1 MAASSRTAD
10 RVTAEQIER
19 ARSVNLV
26 SFLHQYQPD
35 ELKRVGQSWT
45 LRSHD
50 SMRISDDGKWNWFSQ
65 SIGGGDAISYLQKVH
80 GMTFQESIRTLAG
93 EDYQALQAEEASREP
108 PPRREFVLP
117 PKNQNNRRAFA
128 YLCSRGIDPE
138 IINHCMRRGLIYED
152 ARHHNAVFVGHDG
165 AGTARYAMLR
175 STVSNSSF
183 KIEQAGSNKA
193 FGFCMKGSGS
203 TLYVCEAAIDALSVA
218 TLRKLGGRDWRKDSY
233 LALGG
238 VTASAEKLPPALERM
253 LQGSSFNR
261 VVLSLDNDE
270 AGQRAARNIFGLL
283 RQRYPQIEPKVCVP
297 REKDFNDQL
306 RLKRQQNAQPP
317 PSRVTRELTFTN

>member
-1 MAASSRTAD
+1 MTNPPKD

-19 ARSVNLV
+19 ARSVDLV
-26 SFLHQYQPD
+26 SFLQQYQPG

-45 LRSHD
+45 FRSHD
-50 SMRISDDGKWNWFSQ
+50 SMRISDDGRWNWFSQ
-65 SIGGGDAISYLQKVH
+65 SMGGGDAISYLIKVH
-80 GMTFQESIRTLAG
+80 RMTFQEAVRTLGG
-93 EDYQALQAEEASREP
+93 EDYQTAATVRTAREP
-108 PPRREFVLP
+108 QPRREFVLP
-117 PKNQNNRRAFA
+117 QKNQNNRRTFA

-152 ARHHNAVFVGHDG
+152 AWHHNAVFVGHDG

-253 LQGSSFNR
+253 LQGSSFKR

-270 AGQRAARNIFGLL
+270 PGQRAARNIFTLL
-283 RQRYPQIEPKVCVP
+283 RKQYPEQIDVRTCVP
-297 REKDFNDQL
+297 QAKDFNDQL
-306 RLKRQQNAQPP
+306 RLKREQNAQPP
-317 PSRVTRELTFTN
+317 PSRGTREIALSN

>member
-26 SFLHQYQPD
+26 SFLHQYQPG

-108 PPRREFVLP
+108 QPRREFVLP
-117 PKNQNNRRAFA
+117 QKNQNNRRTFA

-165 AGTARYAMLR
+165 AGTARYAT
-175 STVSNSSF
+175 STF
-183 KIEQAGSNKA
+183 
-193 FGFCMKGSGS
+193 
-203 TLYVCEAAIDALSVA
+203 
-218 TLRKLGGRDWRKDSY
+218 RR
-233 LALGG
+233 
-238 VTASAEKLPPALERM
+238 
-253 LQGSSFNR
+253 
-261 VVLSLDNDE
+261 
-270 AGQRAARNIFGLL
+270 
-283 RQRYPQIEPKVCVP
+283 
-297 REKDFNDQL
+297 
-306 RLKRQQNAQPP
+306 
-317 PSRVTRELTFTN
+317 

>member
-1 MAASSRTAD
+1 MAD

-19 ARSVNLV
+19 ARSVNLIA
-26 SFLHQYQPD
+26 FLQQYEPGS
-35 ELKRVGQSWT
+35 LKRVGQSWT
-45 LRSHD
+45 LRAHD
-50 SMRISDDGKWNWFSQ
+50 SMRISADGRWNWFSQ

-93 EDYQALQAEEASREP
+93 EDYQTLRTEESVREP
-108 PPRREFVLP
+108 PPRVEFVLP
-117 PKNQNNRRAFA
+117 PKNQDNRRAFA

-138 IINHCMRRGLIYED
+138 IISHCMKRGLVYED
-152 ARHHNAVFVGHDG
+152 AKHHNAVFVGHDE

-193 FGFCMKGSGS
+193 FSFCMKGSGQ

-218 TLRKLGGRDWRKDSY
+218 TLRKLGGRDWRKGSY

-238 VTASAEKLPPALERM
+238 VTASAEILPPALERM
-253 LQGSSFNR
+253 LQNPSFNR
-261 VVLSLDNDE
+261 VVLSLDNDGK
-270 AGQRAARNIFGLL
+270 GQRAARNIFGLL
-283 RQRYPQIEPKVCVP
+283 RQRYPQIELKVCVP

-306 RLKRQQNAQPP
+306 RLKRKQNAQPP
-317 PSRVTRELTFTN
+317 PSRGTREPALAN

>member
-1 MAASSRTAD
+1 MAASNKISD

-26 SFLHQYQPD
+26 AFLHQYQPG
-35 ELKRVGQSWT
+35 ELKRVGLSWT

-50 SMRISDDGKWNWFSQ
+50 SMRISADGKWNWFSQ
-65 SIGGGDAISYLQKVH
+65 SVGGGDAISYLQKVH

-93 EDYQALQAEEASREP
+93 EDYQALQAEEAAREP
-108 PPRREFVLP
+108 PPRKEFVLP
-117 PKNQNNRRAFA
+117 PKNRNSRRAFA

-138 IINHCMRRGLIYED
+138 IINHCMKRGLIYED
-152 ARHHNAVFVGHDG
+152 AQHHNAVFVGHDG
-165 AGTARYAMLR
+165 TGTARYAMLR

-193 FGFCMKGSGS
+193 FGFCIKGSGQ

-238 VTASAEKLPPALERM
+238 VTASAEKMPPALEGI
-253 LQGSSFNR
+253 LQSFSFNR

-270 AGQRAARNIFGLL
+270 AGQRAARNIFTML
-283 RQRYPQIEPKVCVP
+283 RQRYPQIELKVCVP
-297 REKDFNDQL
+297 QEKDFNDQL
-306 RLKRQQNAQPP
+306 RFKRQQYAQPP
-317 PSRVTRELTFTN
+317 PSRGTREIALPN

>member
-1 MAASSRTAD
+1 MTNPPKD

-19 ARSVNLV
+19 ARSVDLV
-26 SFLHQYQPD
+26 SFLQQYQPG

-45 LRSHD
+45 FRSHD
-50 SMRISDDGKWNWFSQ
+50 SMRISDDGRWNWFSQ
-65 SIGGGDAISYLQKVH
+65 SMGGGDAISYLIKVH
-80 GMTFQESIRTLAG
+80 RMTFQEAVRTLGG
-93 EDYQALQAEEASREP
+93 EDYQTAATVRTAREP
-108 PPRREFVLP
+108 QPRREFVLP
-117 PKNQNNRRAFA
+117 QKNQNNRRTFA

-152 ARHHNAVFVGHDG
+152 AWHHNAVFVGHDG

-270 AGQRAARNIFGLL
+270 PGQRAARNIFGLL

-317 PSRVTRELTFTN
+317 PSRGTRKIALSN